1 MACPNLETRE
11 TLFLNFSRFPILYKA
26 WRELGPRA
34 MGLYGLYQLQ
44 LRSGVLERRTQ
55 ASTAAAA
62 RRAAGKLCA
71 TLLANL
77 PERSSLEIVCG
88 AEGVRSTLE
97 EADEIAAGQ
106 VRLFGGPPVPLN
118 LRPDEPLLH
127 WSAYERGRPA
137 VPEGDVKWIWEAG
150 RFGWAFTL
158 GRAYRLCGDERYPQA
173 FWGYAEQ
180 FWRANPPYDG
190 PHWLSAQEAALRL
203 MALAFAGQVFI
214 GSPHS
219 TAQRMARL
227 AGSIAEH
234 AARIPP
240 SLAYARAQNN
250 NHLLSEAAGLYTAG
264 LALPEHPQAPRWRSS
279 GWKWFHRGL
288 QSQIDDQG
296 AYIQNSAN
304 YQRLLLQLALW
315 MQCLAAQD
323 PQAQMPEE
331 SRRRLASAA
340 AWLLALLDP
349 VSGAVPNLGPND
361 GAHILPLANCPFQDY
376 RPTLQAAAQVFLG
389 SRPLERGPWDE
400 LALWLTPQQAQG
412 ITAAPTRRPAAS
424 TPRVL
429 RHPELPSWA
438 YLRAARFSGRP
449 GHADQLHLDLWW
461 RGQNLALDAGTYLYN
476 APPPWDNSLAF
487 TAVHNTLTINQRDQ
501 MTAAGRFLFVDR
513 AQADV
518 LQAADDQ
525 LVARHDGYRGLGWWH
540 QRSLQVVPQG
550 WLVTD
555 LVLPVKPGERPGK
568 TVQARLHWL
577 LPDWE
582 WEFQGACLRLLSD
595 SGWVEL
601 EVNAEPGG
609 ERPAELNTPA
619 IQIVRRGELV
629 YGFGEISPTWGWF
642 SPTYGYKH
650 PALSLGITLRGPA
663 PLEFTSRW
671 RIPQE

>member
-1 MACPNLETRE
+1 
-11 TLFLNFSRFPILYKA
+11 LNFSRFPILYKA
-26 WRELGPRA
+26 LRELGPRA

-44 LRSGVLERRTQ
+44 LRSGVLKHRTQ

-62 RRAAGKLCA
+62 RQATGKLCA
-71 TLLANL
+71 APLANL
-77 PERSSLEIVCG
+77 PGRTSLETVSG
-88 AEGVRSTLE
+88 AEGVQRTLA

-106 VRLFGGPPVPLN
+106 ARLFGGPPVPLN

-127 WSAYERGRPA
+127 WSAYEKGRPA
-137 VPEGDVKWIWEAG
+137 VLDGDVKWLWEAG
-150 RFGWAFTL
+150 RFGWAYTL
-158 GRAYRLCGDERYPQA
+158 GRAYRLCRDERYAQA

-180 FWRANPPYDG
+180 FWQANPPYDG

-219 TAQRMARL
+219 TAQRLERL

-234 AARIPP
+234 AVRIPP

-264 LALPEHPQAPRWRSS
+264 LALPGHPQAPRWRSL
-279 GWKWFHRGL
+279 GWKSFHRGL

-315 MQCLAAQD
+315 MQSLATHD
-323 PQAQMPEE
+323 PQAHVPEE
-331 SRRRLASAA
+331 SRERLAHAT

-349 VSGAVPNLGPND
+349 VSGGVPNLGPND
-361 GAHILPLANCPFQDY
+361 GAHILPLTSCPFQDY

-389 SRPLERGPWDE
+389 RRPLESGAWDE
-400 LALWLTPQQAQG
+400 LALWLAPAAVQAEPDFP
-412 ITAAPTRRPAAS
+412 IRRLAAS
-424 TPRVL
+424 TPHAL
-429 RHPELPSWA
+429 RHPDLPSWA

-487 TAVHNTLTINQRDQ
+487 TAVHNTLTVNQRNQ

-518 LQAADDQ
+518 LQATDDQ
-525 LVARHDGYRGLGWWH
+525 LTARHDGYRELGWWH
-540 QRSLQVVPQG
+540 QRSLQVVSQG

-555 LVLPVKPGERPGK
+555 LVLPMKPGERPGK
-568 TVQARLHWL
+568 TVQARLQWL

-582 WEFQGACLRLLSD
+582 WELQGACLRLLSD
-595 SGWVEL
+595 RGWVEL
-601 EVNAEPGG
+601 EVEAKDRKGQ
-609 ERPAELNTPA
+609 PAESDTPT
-619 IQIVRRGELV
+619 IQIVRGGELV
-629 YGFGEISPTWGWF
+629 YGRGEISPTWGWF
-642 SPTYGYKH
+642 SPTYGYKY
-650 PALSLGITLRGPA
+650 PALSLGVTLRGQA
-663 PLEFTSRW
+663 PLEFISRW
-671 RIPQE
+671 RIPQG

>member
-1 MACPNLETRE
+1 
-11 TLFLNFSRFPILYKA
+11 
-26 WRELGPRA
+26 

-44 LRSGVLERRTQ
+44 LRSGVLKHRTQ

-62 RRAAGKLCA
+62 RQAAGKLCA
-71 TLLANL
+71 ALLANL
-77 PERSSLEIVCG
+77 PERTSLETVCG
-88 AEGVRSTLE
+88 AEGVRSTLA

-118 LRPDEPLLH
+118 LQPDEPLLH
-127 WSAYERGRPA
+127 WSAYERGHPA
-137 VPEGDVKWIWEAG
+137 VPDGDVKWLWEAG

-173 FWGYAEQ
+173 FWDYAEQ
-180 FWRANPPYDG
+180 FWQANPPYYG
-190 PHWLSAQEAALRL
+190 PHWLSAQEVALR
-203 MALAFAGQVFI
+203 MMGLAFAGQVFS

-219 TAQRMARL
+219 TKKRLARL

-234 AARIPP
+234 AARIPT

-264 LALPEHPQAPRWRSS
+264 LALPEHPQALRWRAL
-279 GWKWFHRGL
+279 GWKWFHQGL
-288 QSQIDDQG
+288 QSQIDNQG

-315 MQCLAAQD
+315 MQRLAAQD

-331 SRRRLASAA
+331 SRKQLAHAT

-349 VSGAVPNLGPND
+349 ASDRVPNLGPND
-361 GAHILPLANCPFQDY
+361 GAHILPLASCPFQDY

-389 SRPLERGPWDE
+389 NRPLESGAWDE
-400 LALWLTPQQAQG
+400 LALWLAPAAVQAEPNVPIQ
-412 ITAAPTRRPAAS
+412 RPAAS
-424 TPRVL
+424 TPHVL
-429 RHPELPSWA
+429 RHPEMPSWA

-476 APPPWDNSLAF
+476 APPPWDNSLAL
-487 TAVHNTLTINQRDQ
+487 TAVHNTLTIDRRDQ

-513 AQADV
+513 AQAEV
-518 LQAADDQ
+518 LQAADDR
-525 LVARHDGYRGLGWWH
+525 LTARHDGYREMGWWH
-540 QRSLQVVPQG
+540 QRSLQVIPQG

-555 LVLPVKPGERPGK
+555 QILPVKPEKPPGEN
-568 TVQARLHWL
+568 VQARLHWL

-582 WEFQGACLRLLSD
+582 WELQGTCLRLLSD
-595 SGWVEL
+595 SGWVAL
-601 EVNAEPGG
+601 EVTAKAGAG
-609 ERPAELNTPA
+609 QPAESDTPT
-619 IQIVRRGELV
+619 IQIVRGGELV
-629 YGFGEISPTWGWF
+629 YGYGVISPTWGWF
-642 SPTYGYKH
+642 SPTYGYKY
-650 PALSLGITLRGPA
+650 PALSLGVTLRGWA

-671 RIPQE
+671 QIPQG